1 MIETAAGARVSLFDL
16 TGRTALVTGS
26 SRGIGLAIATGLAR
40 AGARVVL
47 NGIDP
52 DRLERTRTT
61 LAESF
66 GDMAVAARAFDVTDP
81 DAVAEGVAGVEAPV
95 GPIDILVNNA
105 GLQHREPLLD
115 VSLADWNRV
124 LTTDLTSA
132 FLVGRAVARSMLDRG
147 QGKIVNVCSVQTDL
161 ARPSIAAYTAA
172 KGGLRNLTRA
182 MTAEWAAGGLQIN
195 GIAPGYIH
203 TEMTQAL
210 VDDPAFNSWIL
221 GRTPAARWGTVDDLV
236 GPAVFLASR
245 ASDYVNGQV
254 LFIDGG
260 MTVVV

>member
-1 MIETAAGARVSLFDL
+1 MSETTAGEAVSLFDL

-52 DRLERTRTT
+52 DRLDRTRTA
-61 LAESF
+61 LVERF
-66 GDMAVAARAFDVTDP
+66 GDKSVAARAFDVTDP
-81 DAVAEGVAGVEAPV
+81 DAVADGVTWVETTV
-95 GPIDILVNNA
+95 GPVDILINNA

-132 FLVGRAVARSMLDRG
+132 FLMGRAVARNMLDRG

-210 VDDPAFNSWIL
+210 VDDPAFNNWIL

>member
-1 MIETAAGARVSLFDL
+1 MTTSSDGQTGLFDL
-16 TGRTALVTGS
+16 TGRIALVTGS
-26 SRGIGLAIATGLAR
+26 SRGIGLAIAAGLAH

-47 NGIDP
+47 NGVNP
-52 DRLERTRTT
+52 DRLERSRAT
-61 LAESF
+61 LAGRFEHR
-66 GDMAVAARAFDVTDP
+66 AVARAFDVTAPDP
-81 DAVAEGVAGVEAPV
+81 VRDGVRWIETTI
-95 GPIDILVNNA
+95 GPIEILVNNA

-115 VSLADWNRV
+115 VSLENWNRV

-132 FLVGRAVARSMLDRG
+132 FLVGREVARYQLDRG
-147 QGKIVNVCSVQTDL
+147 HGKIINICSVQTDL

-182 MTAEWAAGGLQIN
+182 MTAEWASGGLQIN

-203 TEMTQAL
+203 TEMTQTL
-210 VDDPAFNSWIL
+210 VDDPAFNAWIL

-236 GPAVFLASR
+236 GPAVFFASA

-260 MTVVV
+260 ITAVV